1 MACPCCA
8 CEAPVAIYRAREALR
23 AADYTTEFTY
33 VNFDTASQHMWATAA
48 QRQEQPE
55 APLQLTAETS
65 WFAFMQI
72 VHTIPQHT
80 SLQHHILVLV
90 FAKEVD
96 NPLTSAVVVVQ
107 RKHVEYDQG
116 QHAGTYL
123 TKICI
128 TVYQH
133 IIFMTTKSS

>member
-1 MACPCCA
+1 MIC
-8 CEAPVAIYRAREALR
+8 VH
-23 AADYTTEFTY
+23 ADRKY
-33 VNFDTASQHMWATAA
+33 
-48 QRQEQPE
+48 
-55 APLQLTAETS
+55 
-65 WFAFMQI
+65 
-72 VHTIPQHT
+72 IPHHT

-107 RKHVEYDQG
+107 RKHVVYDQG

-133 IIFMTTKSS
+133 IIFMTRKSS